1 MIHNIRFRLFIYNN
15 ENPEELLTGLN
26 NILPD
31 AQYEV
36 EIAEGI
42 DEKPIQIL
50 TGKVSKKRQTKE
62 FLKNLTENVKKEE
75 LVKLKQDLE
84 RKTDERGNL
93 FLRINKYDAIDEK
106 WTIID
111 KGDSLHLKIKIAA
124 YPAKKEIAIDKIKS
138 YLEEILW
145 NSTTS
150 TLKEETTIQ
159 I

>member
-15 ENPEELLTGLN
+15 ENPEELITGLN

-75 LVKLKQDLE
+75 LFKLKQDLG
-84 RKTDERGNL
+84 RKIDERGNL
-93 FLRINKYDAIDEK
+93 FLRLNKYDAIDEK

-124 YPAKKEIAIDKIKS
+124 YPAKKEIAIDKINS
-138 YLEEILW
+138 HLEEIL
-145 NSTTS
+145 
-150 TLKEETTIQ
+150 
-159 I
+159 

>member
-124 YPAKKEIAIDKIKS
+124 YPAKKEIAIDKINS
-138 YLEEILW
+138 HLEEIL
-145 NSTTS
+145 
-150 TLKEETTIQ
+150 
-159 I
+159 